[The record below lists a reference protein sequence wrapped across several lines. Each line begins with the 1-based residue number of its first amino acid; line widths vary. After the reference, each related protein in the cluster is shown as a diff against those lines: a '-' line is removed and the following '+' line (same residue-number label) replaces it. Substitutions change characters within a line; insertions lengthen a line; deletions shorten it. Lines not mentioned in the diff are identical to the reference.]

1 MEASLSGVPPFRL
14 RQIFPPRISSMAGHG
29 SLRPKGLLSKLPA
42 MVMRWRYANTCLQ
55 FAVLPFLMLLF
66 MGEQAA
72 TGDPA
77 LNLQTSRNNI
87 VDIALDFHWA
97 VEEAQY
103 CHLRLRLLDDS
114 ANQRYM
120 IHELENQ
127 SDSDKTVAAFTLSQ
141 DATQLTFHP
150 RAQVKSV
157 RVRLRVQGTVDTR
170 IVIET
175 LDDPRN
181 PERVRTGRPIREINF
196 ADLLQKKTLLSDT
209 SFAASKTASPHS
221 TWSIRRAEDDEL
233 RLTGLQAV
241 PVYEPNDPLELAAAV
256 NAMTREA
263 SSVLTLHYSIIRV
276 SNQKIVVRHRKSIS
290 INAAGNSDVVPITE
304 AVPATPG
311 VYEIRCYLSKDDDR
325 IWDRL
330 RGREAPLVKI
340 GRPFFVVPKPG
351 TTAPAE
357 TDNWQI
363 AGTLRPSESNWS
375 VGQWLPKTTTRFI
388 PGVTSNE
395 PETKLEQ
402 TQYSREA
409 VSLLPTGDP
418 FQASLPVLTPGTPH
432 KIKLRL
438 PAAQNV
444 QLQIEAGGLY
454 NRDRPATKFILS
466 NTKTIDLK
474 EQWRTYTFVHY
485 PAKDDQIWL
494 TNLSD
499 DVLQL
504 ESIEVQAG
512 PQHLTPPNADEDEL
526 ASLLQPRNTILHI
539 NDVNWVDSLSKDV
552 PERYSL
558 ADFDATTINA
568 FDLWVALNRMCDL
581 AKANGMNGIMLPAN
595 AGGNTLFQKRSAL
608 PRTDSVHASTNHLA
622 TTITLLANRGLK
634 THVHLDPDF
643 MLLPVEQALLQ
654 RPTLIQQL
662 TRSQQG
668 NAFQYNL
675 LHPLVQE
682 SLQELL
688 TELVFQCGQSDHFA
702 GITIDCGAGSHLQPI
717 EQMFESDATL
727 TTFAQSLKVTVATEQ
742 LRAWSQGEGRK
753 TYNDWVLQATH
764 RCFRK
769 LQKCEPQTT
778 LNLKFDPTISRTA
791 PPKPAE
797 TDSQAF
803 KPTEN
808 FPIGFGNAH
817 GYTDS
822 RLLVRNAL
830 RVPVPSEEGAVAS
843 NVYFNTKLQL
853 ADTALVQNQK
863 QLLEDTC
870 HLIDRLDPTNL
881 VVQLPINGRILRPQ
895 LDILLQSFRTMPRAG
910 MQSIDV
916 ESRAH
921 NTVRVKSVQK
931 DGYLHLACL
940 CLTPWANEIDI
951 ETSQEIEWKAVG
963 GNPQGVQIEKLS
975 GNRARVQVAE
985 GRLIL
990 LQSSQPAG
998 DIKIISCRARLSG
1011 GTAAL
1016 AEIKRKVTLVAQ
1028 RLGILFD
1035 FESYDALNNGGFEKA
1050 GDLGLVGWLHA
1061 QHPAGCVQVDATQ
1074 PLEGKQSIL
1083 LTTETNTTA
1092 RTWLVSETITPPE
1105 SGRLAVSLAC
1115 RAEASTNDGKHRL
1128 RISLEA
1134 TDRGKPIRYSNEF
1147 EIPKNGQWGSREV
1160 QLEALNIDAANM
1172 HSLRLTIDSLSSGR
1186 IWIDDIRLHDQFPTV
1201 SERDE
1206 LQSGAFLAVQGLQKS
1221 NLAPA
1226 GRLLQNGWA
1235 RYLLK
1240 LDPLMETEPKTTET
1254 EVEKEEAP
1262 GIAERIRDWI
1272 PRPLRF

>member
-1 MEASLSGVPPFRL
+1 
-14 RQIFPPRISSMAGHG
+14 MAGHG
-29 SLRPKGLLSKLPA
+29 SLRPKSLLSKLPA
-42 MVMRWRYANTCLQ
+42 MVMRWKYATTCLQ

-77 LNLQTSRNNI
+77 LNLQTSRDNS
-87 VDIALDFHWA
+87 VDIALDFDWA

-114 ANQRYM
+114 SNQRYM

-150 RAQVKSV
+150 RAQVNSV
-157 RVRLRVQGTVDTR
+157 RVRLRVQGTPETR
-170 IVIET
+170 IVIES
-175 LDDPRN
+175 LDEPRN
-181 PERVRTGRPIREINF
+181 PEGVRIAHPIREISF

-209 SFAASKTASPHS
+209 PFVASKT
-221 TWSIRRAEDDEL
+221 TKQRTRWSIRRAEDDEI
-233 RLTGLQAV
+233 RLAGLQAI
-241 PVYEPNDPLELAAAV
+241 PVYEPNEPLELAAAV

-263 SSVLTLHYSIIRV
+263 SSVLTFHYSIVRV
-276 SNQKIVVRHRKSIS
+276 SNQTTVVRHRKSIS
-290 INAAGNSDVVPITE
+290 INVNGNSDVIPIAESVPE
-304 AVPATPG
+304 TPG
-311 VYEIRCYLSKDDDR
+311 VYEIRCHLSGDDDR

-330 RGREAPLVKI
+330 RGREAPLVKL
-340 GRPFFVVPKPG
+340 GRPFFVVSKPESS
-351 TTAPAE
+351 APPE
-357 TDNWQI
+357 IDNWQI
-363 AGTLRPSESNWS
+363 AGTLRPSASNWS

-388 PGVTSNE
+388 PGVNSTE

-402 TQYSREA
+402 AQHSGET
-409 VSLLPTGDP
+409 VSLLPTGEP

-438 PAAQNV
+438 PAAQNI
-444 QLQIEAGGLY
+444 QLQIEVGGLY
-454 NRDRPATKFILS
+454 NRDRSATKFILS
-466 NTKTIDLK
+466 DTKTLDLK

-494 TNLSD
+494 TNLGD

-504 ESIEVQAG
+504 ESIEVHAG
-512 PQHLTPPNADEDEL
+512 PQHLIPPHVDEDGL
-526 ASLLQPRNTILHI
+526 ASLPQTRNTILQV
-539 NDVNWVDSLSKDV
+539 NDIGWVESLSKDV
-552 PERYSL
+552 PQRHSL
-558 ADFDATTINA
+558 DDFDARTINA
-568 FDLWVALNRMCDL
+568 FDLWVALNRLCDL
-581 AKANGMNGIMLPAN
+581 ARANGMNGIMLPAN
-595 AGGNTLFQKRSAL
+595 AGGNTLFQTRSMSPRTNSAL
-608 PRTDSVHASTNHLA
+608 ASTNQLA
-622 TTITLLANRGLK
+622 TTIALMANCGIMA
-634 THVHLDPDF
+634 HVHLDPDF

-654 RPTLIQQL
+654 RPALIQQL

-668 NAFQYNL
+668 DAFQYNL

-688 TELVFQCGQSDHFA
+688 AELVFQCGQADHFA
-702 GITIDCGAGSHLQPI
+702 GITIDCGEGSHLQPI
-717 EQMFESDATL
+717 EQMFDSDATL
-727 TTFAQSLKVTVATEQ
+727 TTFAQSFNVTVATEQ
-742 LRAWSQGEGRK
+742 LRAWSQDEGRD
-753 TYNDWVLQATH
+753 TYKDWVHLATN
-764 RCFRK
+764 RCFRA
-769 LQKCEPQTT
+769 LQQGEPQTT
-778 LNLKFDPTISRTA
+778 LNLKLDPTANRTA
-791 PPKPAE
+791 QPKPAD
-797 TDSQAF
+797 TDTQAF
-803 KPTEN
+803 KPAEG
-808 FPIGFGNAH
+808 FPVGFGNTH
-817 GYTDS
+817 TYPNS
-822 RLLVRNAL
+822 RLVVHQAL
-830 RVPVPSEEGAVAS
+830 RVPVPSQEGAVVS
-843 NVYFNTKLQL
+843 SVYFDTKLQL

-881 VVQLPINGRILRPQ
+881 VVQLPIDGRVLRPQ
-895 LDILLQSFRTMPRAG
+895 LDILLQSFRTLPRTG
-910 MQSIDV
+910 MQSVEV
-916 ESRAH
+916 ESRAQ
-921 NTVRVKSVQK
+921 NTVRVRSVQT

-940 CLTPWANEIDI
+940 CLTPWTNEIDI
-951 ETSQEIEWKAVG
+951 ETSQEVEWKAVG
-963 GNPQGVQIEKLS
+963 EKLEGLQIEKLN
-975 GNRARVQVAE
+975 GNRVRVQVAE

-990 LQSSQPAG
+990 LRSSQPVG

-1011 GTAAL
+1011 GSAAL

-1028 RLGILFD
+1028 RIGILFD
-1035 FESYDALNNGGFEKA
+1035 FESYGALNNGGFEKA

-1061 QHPAGCVQVDATQ
+1061 QHPAGCVRIDDTQ
-1074 PLEGKQSIL
+1074 PLEGKHSIL

-1115 RAEASTNDGKHRL
+1115 RAEAKTNAGNHRL

-1134 TDRGKPIRYSNEF
+1134 TENGKPVRYSNEF
-1147 EIPKNGQWGSREV
+1147 EIPKNGQWGNREV

-1172 HSLRLTIDSLSSGR
+1172 HSLRLTVDSLSSGR

-1201 SERDE
+1201 GERDE

-1240 LDPLMETEPKTTET
+1240 LDPLKDTEPKTTET